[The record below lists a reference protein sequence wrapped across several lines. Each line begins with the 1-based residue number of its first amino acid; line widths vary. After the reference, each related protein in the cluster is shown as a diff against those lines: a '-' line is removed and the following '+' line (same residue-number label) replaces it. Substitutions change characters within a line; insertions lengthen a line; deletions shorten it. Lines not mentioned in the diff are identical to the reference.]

1 MAEAMDPEARATS
14 LADVTL
20 KDISTRYTLKNELG
34 SGAQATVYLGQSK
47 GSGSSKVA
55 IKVLPLAE
63 LEDDEVYEAL
73 RMECTLAKQLRHP
86 YIVQMVEV
94 CRDKENVYVVMEC
107 LGGGELFEHLLAK
120 GPFKEDYALTIFAQ
134 VALAVDYMHS
144 VDIVHRDLKAEN
156 LVFAAKGS
164 PVVKF
169 IDFGGASTCGEGGLT
184 GLVGTPQYVA
194 PEVVKGFGDDSP
206 TEIPYG
212 KGCDLWSMVRP
223 RHTPRRR
230 RVPRRPAAP
239 PPPLPLPL
247 TARLLSS
254 QGVLLYVMLEDD
266 AVPRRTST
274 SCCAR
279 SSRAN
284 SRSRPRTGGARL
296 GRGAR
301 PRHQAAVRRPRQAP
315 HHRRR
320 QGAPVV
326 RGGGRQV
333 HGHDAEGEGGARAA
347 QVGGRRRRPAQ
358 GPRPRP
364 RHVGDV
370 DRAEGVEG
378 EGEEEPVRRRL
389 RLEGGAVLVRYRRRA
404 SDAQRT
410 HTRHAASSSPR
421 AAPPAPLRYDIGD
434 PTDVKQTAGAKLN
447 ADGTFNMDNV
457 PEEMKAILADIEA
470 KKAKAAGGGGRV
482 SVQVP
487 AGAPPPPP
495 ARRRRRRARRPTR
508 VWTRRRRRGGRSA
521 PRRTQ

>member
-212 KGCDLWSMVRP
+212 KGCDLWSM
-223 RHTPRRR
+223 
-230 RVPRRPAAP
+230 
-239 PPPLPLPL
+239 
-247 TARLLSS
+247 
-254 QGVLLYVMLEDD
+254 GVLLYVMLSKTMPFRAKDIDKLLRQVVKGKFTFTPEDRWRPVSAEARD
-266 AVPRRTST
+266 LITKLLCVDPAKRLTIADVKAHPWCAAAVAKCMATMPKVKAAPAPPKS
-274 SCCAR
+274 A
-279 SSRAN
+279 
-284 SRSRPRTGGARL
+284 GGAGGLLKGLGL
-296 GRGAR
+296 GRGTSGTSIV
-301 PRHQAAVRRPRQAP
+301 PKVSKGKGKKSPF
-315 HHRRR
+315 
-320 QGAPVV
+320 GVGYV
-326 RGGGRQV
+326 SK
-333 HGHDAEGEGGARAA
+333 EA
-347 QVGGRRRRPAQ
+347 Q
-358 GPRPRP
+358 
-364 RHVGDV
+364 
-370 DRAEGVEG
+370 
-378 EGEEEPVRRRL
+378 
-389 RLEGGAVLVRYRRRA
+389 YW
-404 SDAQRT
+404 
-410 HTRHAASSSPR
+410 
-421 AAPPAPLRYDIGD
+421 YDIGD

-487 AGAPPPPP
+487 AGAAGAAHRDERDEAPRLGGDGHDAAHQREGRGDLKAAAG
-495 ARRRRRRARRPTR
+495 ARCARHRAHDRRPSGL
-508 VWTRRRRRGGRSA
+508 V
-521 PRRTQ
+521 